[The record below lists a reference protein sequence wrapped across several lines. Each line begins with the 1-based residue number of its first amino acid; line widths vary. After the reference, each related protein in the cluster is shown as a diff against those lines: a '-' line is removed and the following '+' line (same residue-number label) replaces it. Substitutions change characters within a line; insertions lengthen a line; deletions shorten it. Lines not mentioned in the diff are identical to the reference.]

1 MLRAFM
7 AVLLATLPI
16 VVSLEQ
22 VLGLLFERRGARME
36 TSSQVIYWVNTAGLS
51 LSNRLLLDKI
61 VEGLSAM
68 DLQDQNKQIHIRLKD
83 MPP

>member
-1 MLRAFM
+1 
-7 AVLLATLPI
+7 
-16 VVSLEQ
+16 VSLEQ

-61 VEGLSAM
+61 VEGLSAI
-68 DLQDQNKQIHIRLKD
+68 DLQDQGKPIYVRLKD

>member
-1 MLRAFM
+1 
-7 AVLLATLPI
+7 
-16 VVSLEQ
+16 
-22 VLGLLFERRGARME
+22 ME

-68 DLQDQNKQIHIRLKD
+68 DLQDQGKKIRVRLKD